1 MPVIYIDVLFMINF
15 LIDFMLF
22 YITARMSGKRIHKM
36 RFFLA
41 CLAGGIYSVCIFFP
55 RLSFFQ
61 SAIIKTAMSALLVMI
76 AFRLKNFKDFLFMLG
91 IFYTV
96 NFVFAGGVTAVMCFT
111 DFGTKAN
118 VLLSGGSLYID
129 LSFFKLIIIATILT
143 TLLRWGIRILRKR
156 LQTHGIISKLTVFES
171 GNTAELYGIIDTGN
185 SLYSHGLPVCVVQ
198 FSAIAGI
205 LPKDI
210 SRAVETGNIAGAIS
224 SSNVTWAKKLR
235 LISYSAVGTKN
246 GILIGFLPE
255 KTTIETCN
263 KPHNVS
269 CVIAVYPG
277 KLKYNALFNPDM
289 IYGKDEYNG
298 HCSISAKKGKA
309 NS

>member
-1 MPVIYIDVLFMINF
+1 MPVIYIDVLFMTNF

-22 YITARMSGKRIHKM
+22 YITARLAGKRIHKM

-61 SAIIKTAMSALLVMI
+61 SAIIKILASSLLVRI
-76 AFRLKNFKDFLFMLG
+76 AFRLKHFKDFLFMLG

-96 NFVFAGGVTAVMCFT
+96 NFVFAGGVTALMSFT
-111 DFGTKAN
+111 DFGAKTD

-129 LSFFKLIIIATILT
+129 LPFLKLFIITAILT
-143 TLLRWGIRILRKR
+143 VLLRWGIRAFRKS
-156 LQTHGIISKLTVFES
+156 LQVHGIISKLTVFES
-171 GNTAELYGIIDTGN
+171 GNTAEIYGIIDTGN

-235 LISYSAVGTKN
+235 LVSYSSIGTKN
-246 GILIGFLPE
+246 GILIGFAPE
-255 KTTIETCN
+255 KVSIETSD
-263 KPHNVS
+263 KP
-269 CVIAVYPG
+269 
-277 KLKYNALFNPDM
+277 
-289 IYGKDEYNG
+289 
-298 HCSISAKKGKA
+298 
-309 NS
+309 

>member
-1 MPVIYIDVLFMINF
+1 MPVIYIDVLFMTNF

-22 YITARMSGKRIHKM
+22 YITARLAGKRIHKM

-61 SAIIKTAMSALLVMI
+61 SAIIKILASSLLVRI
-76 AFRLKNFKDFLFMLG
+76 AFRLKHFKDFLFMLG

-96 NFVFAGGVTAVMCFT
+96 NFVFAGGVTALMSFT
-111 DFGTKAN
+111 DFGAKTD

-129 LSFFKLIIIATILT
+129 LPFLKLFIITAILT
-143 TLLRWGIRILRKR
+143 VLLRWGIRAFRKS
-156 LQTHGIISKLTVFES
+156 LQVHGIISKLTVFES
-171 GNTAELYGIIDTGN
+171 GNTAEIYGIIDTGN

-235 LISYSAVGTKN
+235 LVSYSSIGTKN
-246 GILIGFLPE
+246 GILIGFAPE
-255 KTTIETCN
+255 KVSIETSD
-263 KPHNVS
+263 KPYDIR

-277 KLKYNALFNPDM
+277 KLKYSAILNPDM
-289 IYGKDEYNG
+289 IYGKGEYNG